1 MHDISKMKKKFIL
14 TPKRIYVAMTL
25 PAIVAKP
32 PTITACNSDV
42 VMSLIM
48 GLINSGA
55 SVYNNTQTSVAH
67 KFTVNICPFH

>member
-1 MHDISKMKKKFIL
+1 
-14 TPKRIYVAMTL
+14 MTL